1 MTILTKVIKINKFIR
16 LIRALFKILNPKTW
30 GPFIEVAEVSGFDH
44 SISISWSQGGEDLAL
59 LSLPGMEFGRYLD
72 IGAHHP
78 SRFSV
83 TRALYQRGWSGVNVE
98 ANSTLIP
105 DLNRK
110 RKRDVNLWNA
120 VGPEVNYNLTIF
132 QETALST
139 VDNNWKEKFILEN
152 QQISR
157 IDKVP
162 GITIREILDSHYIDK
177 KCNLLTIDIEGAD
190 FEALKT
196 IDFKTL
202 NINKYPDWI
211 LLETFPPVAAA
222 LKTESVI
229 YALENGYAPYLI
241 LSMSTLLKKVN
252 KAI

>member
-1 MTILTKVIKINKFIR
+1 MNKSFR
-16 LIRALFKILNPKTW
+16 FIRALFKFLNPKAW
-30 GPFIEVAEVSGFDH
+30 GPFVEVAEVSGFDH
-44 SISISWSQGGEDLAL
+44 AVSISWSQGGEDLAL
-59 LSLPGMEFGRYLD
+59 LSLPGMEFGSYLD

-83 TRALYQRGWSGVNVE
+83 TRHLYQRGWSGVNVE
-98 ANSTLIP
+98 ANSTLISEF
-105 DLNRK
+105 NKK

-120 VGPEVNYNLTIF
+120 VGPDLNYDLTIF
-132 QETALST
+132 QEPAIST
-139 VDNNWKEKFILEN
+139 VNNTWRERFILEN

-162 GITIREILDSHYIDK
+162 GITIREIIDIYFSDK
-177 KCNLLTIDIEGAD
+177 KCNLLIIDIEGAD

-202 NINKYPDWI
+202 DINKHPDWI
-211 LLETFPPVAAA
+211 LLETYPPVAAA

-229 YALENGYAPYLI
+229 YAIENGYTPHLV
-241 LSMSTLLKKVN
+241 LSMSTLLRKVN
-252 KAI
+252 